1 MVFIPVS
8 YSILVIIS
16 DLAATAKRAGR
27 AEDGEDG
34 PMAERESRGKAGAG
48 RRCGTRAEREGRC
61 GGRWR
66 RAEAEGF
73 DGVREKDYICVLA
86 LKRV

>member
-16 DLAATAKRAGR
+16 DLAATPKRQGR
-27 AEDGEDG
+27 ADGGEGG
-34 PMAERESRGKAGAG
+34 PKEGRG
-48 RRCGTRAEREGRC
+48 RPEREGRAD
-61 GGRWR
+61 GEAGTRSKARRERGRR
-66 RAEAEGF
+66 F